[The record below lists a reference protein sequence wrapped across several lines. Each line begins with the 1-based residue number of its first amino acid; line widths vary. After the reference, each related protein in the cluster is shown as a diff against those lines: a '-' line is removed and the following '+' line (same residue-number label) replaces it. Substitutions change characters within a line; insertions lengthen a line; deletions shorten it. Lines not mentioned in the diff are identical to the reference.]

1 MKIVFIGAGSMAEA
15 MIKGIKNV
23 KAFHQDDLWV
33 TNKNDKERLV
43 LLTETYEI
51 KSSYDTRNLLTDA
64 DVIILAVKPKDASD
78 ALHAIQPYMNGQLLI
93 SVLAGLSIG
102 FIERIIGQAPIAR
115 AMPNTSAMIG
125 ESATGLSFNDHI
137 LDSQRSLA
145 TSIFSAIGSVTQVEE
160 SRLDLVTG
168 LSGSGP
174 AYIYYI
180 VEAMEKAAA
189 ELGEDAMP
197 FIIQT
202 LKGAAHML
210 ETSDQTPEQLR
221 KAITSEGGTTE
232 AGIAQLDTHHV
243 KDAFAECIKEATGHS
258 ERLRRQFEQAHNI

>member
-15 MIKGIKNV
+15 MIKGMKQAP
-23 KAFHQDDLWV
+23 AFFQDDIWV
-33 TNKNDKERLV
+33 TNKNDQKRLL

-51 KSSYDTRNLLTDA
+51 KSSYDTRSLLSDA
-64 DVIILAVKPKDASD
+64 DIIILAVKPKDARE
-78 ALHAIQPYMNGQLLI
+78 ALQKIQPYMDGQLLI

-102 FIERIIGQAPIAR
+102 FIENMIGKMPIAR

-125 ESATGLSFNDHI
+125 QSATGLSFNEHI
-137 LDSQRSLA
+137 LDSQRTLA
-145 TSIFSAIGSVTQVEE
+145 IAIFSAIGSVTQVEE

-189 ELGEDAMP
+189 ELGADAMP

-210 ETSDQTPEQLR
+210 ESSERSPEELR

-232 AGIAQLDTHHV
+232 AGIAQLEYHHV
-243 KDAFAECIKEATGHS
+243 KDAFTECIKEATDHS

>member
-1 MKIVFIGAGSMAEA
+1 MKMVFIGAGSMAEA
-15 MIKGIKNV
+15 MIKGIKNAE
-23 KAFHQDDLWV
+23 AFSQDELWV
-33 TNKNDKERLV
+33 TNRNDKERLQ
-43 LLTETYEI
+43 LLTEKYDV
-51 KSSYDTRNLLTDA
+51 KSSYDLSSLLTDA
-64 DVIILAVKPKDASD
+64 EVIILAVKPKDASD
-78 ALHAIQPYMNGQLLI
+78 ALQAIRPYVKGQLLI

-102 FIERIIGQAPIAR
+102 FIESIIGKAPIAR

-125 ESATGLSFNDHI
+125 QSATGLSFNDQI
-137 LDSQRSLA
+137 LRSQHTLA
-145 TSIFSAIGSVTQVEE
+145 TSIFSAIGSVTHVEE

-180 VEAMEKAAA
+180 VEAMEKAAS

-210 ETSDQTPEQLR
+210 ESSDQSPEELR

-232 AGIAQLDTHHV
+232 AGIAQLESHHV
-243 KDAFAECIKEATGHS
+243 KDAFAECIKEATDHS
-258 ERLRRQFEQAHNI
+258 GRLRRQFEQAHNI

>member
-15 MIKGIKNV
+15 MIKGIKNA
-23 KAFHQDDLWV
+23 KAFRQDDLWV
-33 TNKNDKERLV
+33 TNKNDKERLL

-51 KSSYDTRNLLTDA
+51 NSSYDTRNLLKDA

-78 ALHAIQPYMNGQLLI
+78 ALQTIQPYMNGQLLI

-125 ESATGLSFNDHI
+125 QSATGLAFNDHI
-137 LDSQRSLA
+137 FDLQRSLA
-145 TSIFSAIGSVTQVEE
+145 TSIFSAIGSVTHVEE
-160 SRLDLVTG
+160 SHLDLVTG

-210 ETSDQTPEQLR
+210 ETSDRTPEELR

-232 AGIAQLDTHHV
+232 AGIAQLEYHHV
-243 KDAFAECIKEATGHS
+243 KDAFAECIKEATDHS

>member
-15 MIKGIKNV
+15 MIKGMKN
-23 KAFHQDDLWV
+23 ADTFSNDELWV
-33 TNKNDKERLV
+33 TNKNDSNRLQ
-43 LLTETYEI
+43 LLTEKYGV
-51 KSSYDTRNLLTDA
+51 KSSYDLNSLLADA
-64 DVIILAVKPKDASD
+64 DVLILAVKPKDASE
-78 ALHAIQPYMNGQLLI
+78 ALYAIKPHYNGQLLI

-102 FIERIIGQAPIAR
+102 FIESIIGKAPIAR

-125 ESATGLSFNDHI
+125 QSATGLSFSEGIFSTHQSTAN
-137 LDSQRSLA
+137 A
-145 TSIFSAIGSVTQVEE
+145 IFSAIGSVTHVEE
-160 SRLDLVTG
+160 ARLDLVTG

-180 VEAMEKAAA
+180 VEAMEKAAS

-202 LKGAAHML
+202 LKGAAQML
-210 ETSDQTPEQLR
+210 ETSEHSPEELR

-232 AGIAQLDTHHV
+232 AGIAQLEYHHV
-243 KDAFAECIKEATGHS
+243 KDAFAECIKEATDHS

>member
-15 MIKGIKNV
+15 MIKGMKN
-23 KAFHQDDLWV
+23 ASSFEHDELWV
-33 TNKNDKERLV
+33 TNKNDSARLE
-43 LLTETYEI
+43 LLSEKYGVHR
-51 KSSYDTRNLLTDA
+51 SYDLSSLLDEA
-64 DVIILAVKPKDASD
+64 DVVILAMKPKDAKE
-78 ALHAIQPYMNGQLLI
+78 ALASIQPHLRQQLII
-93 SVLAGLSIG
+93 SVLAGLSIS
-102 FIERIIGQAPIAR
+102 FIENIIGEAAIAR

-125 ESATGLSFNDHI
+125 QSATGLSFNDHI
-137 LDSQRSLA
+137 LDSQRVTVL
-145 TSIFSAIGSVTQVEE
+145 SIFSAIGSVTCVEE
-160 SRLDLVTG
+160 ARLDLVTG

-180 VEAMEKAAA
+180 VEAMEKAAS

-210 ETSDQTPEQLR
+210 ETSNLSPEDLR

-232 AGIAQLDTHHV
+232 AGIAQLESRHV
-243 KDAFAECIKEATGHS
+243 KDAFAECIKEATDHS
-258 ERLRRQFEQAHNI
+258 GRLRRQFEQIH